1 MIKNFLSLGALLLCT
16 CIILSGCNSG
26 VNQQAKQISESEQN
40 PTENS
45 SSDDSKIPPF
55 SLEDLDVNYNGFI
68 LNDRTL
74 LEELSSK
81 LSIPIGK
88 ETKNSKHIISG
99 KSNNTNFIWLQVSY
113 PNKDKADFLFDYLY
127 NETLKTGRIVS
138 IELKNIP
145 TKRGITVG
153 DHLDKLK
160 KAYGD
165 NIEQTYNGEAE
176 DSYNLKIDKYEMRF
190 VVEKNSEKIVKIF
203 IDFDRNQAMEE
214 IDVTGLED

>member
-1 MIKNFLSLGALLLCT
+1 MTKNLLSLGALFLCA
-16 CIILSGCNSG
+16 CIILSGCNSEA
-26 VNQQAKQISESEQN
+26 NQQAKQQSESKQN
-40 PTENS
+40 PTENTPS
-45 SSDDSKIPPF
+45 NNSKIAPF

-68 LNDRTL
+68 LNDRTP

-88 ETKNSKHIISG
+88 ETENSKHIISG

-113 PNKDKADFLFDYLY
+113 PTKEKANFLFDYLY

-138 IELKNIP
+138 VELKNIP
-145 TKRGITVG
+145 TKRGVTVG

-176 DSYNLKIDKYEMRF
+176 DSYNLKIDNYEMRF
-190 VVEKNSEKIVKIF
+190 IVEKSSEKIKNIY

>member
-1 MIKNFLSLGALLLCT
+1 MIKNLLSLGTLLLCT
-16 CIILSGCNSG
+16 CIILSGCNGG
-26 VNQQAKQISESEQN
+26 VIQQAKQESESKQN
-40 PTENS
+40 PTNIP
-45 SSDDSKIPPF
+45 SDNSKIAPF
-55 SLEDLDVNYNGFI
+55 SLEDLDISYNGFI
-68 LNDRTL
+68 LNDRTP

-88 ETKNSKHIISG
+88 ETENSKHIISG

-113 PNKDKADFLFDYLY
+113 PNKHKADFLFDYLY

-138 IELKNIP
+138 VELKNIP

-165 NIEQTYNGEAE
+165 SMEQTYNGEAE
-176 DSYNLKIDKYEMRF
+176 DSYNLKIDNYEMRF
-190 VVEKNSEKIVKIF
+190 IVEKSSEKIVQIYV
-203 IDFDRNQAMEE
+203 DFDRNQAMEE

>member
-1 MIKNFLSLGALLLCT
+1 MIKNFLSLGALLLCA

-26 VNQQAKQISESEQN
+26 VNQQAKQESESKQN
-40 PTENS
+40 PTENIP
-45 SSDDSKIPPF
+45 SDNSKIALF

-68 LNDRTL
+68 LNDRTP

-81 LSIPIGK
+81 FSIPIGK
-88 ETKNSKHIISG
+88 EIEKSKHIISG

-113 PNKDKADFLFDYLY
+113 PTKDKADFLFDYLY
-127 NETLKTGRIVS
+127 NETLKNGRIVS
-138 IELKNIP
+138 VELINIP

-160 KAYGD
+160 SAYGD
-165 NIEQTYNGEAE
+165 KMEQTYNGEAE
-176 DSYNLKIDKYEMRF
+176 DSYNLKKDKYEMRF
-190 VVEKNSEKIVKIF
+190 IVEKSSEKIKKIY
-203 IDFDRNQAMEE
+203 IDFDRNQAMED